1 MRNFI
6 TIKTFWETIFL
17 NSSCRKKCR
26 GIKNLYF
33 FIDFFSST
41 SELNPA
47 ACRRRVVT
55 AELLISIILFNP
67 TAFFILFYILF
78 ILWVHFFFP
87 NPFLLQISFRSVF
100 SGKAGRMPTQYQVSL
115 WTGNSIFK
123 VQKRDFFKICV
134 TPSLIAY

>member
-1 MRNFI
+1 MPGYQ
-6 TIKTFWETIFL
+6 KSLFL
-17 NSSCRKKCR
+17 HRFLFQHIRTQSGRLWNS
-26 GIKNLYF
+26 
-33 FIDFFSST
+33 
-41 SELNPA
+41 
-47 ACRRRVVT
+47 RRRVVT

-67 TAFFILFYILF
+67 TAFFILLYILF